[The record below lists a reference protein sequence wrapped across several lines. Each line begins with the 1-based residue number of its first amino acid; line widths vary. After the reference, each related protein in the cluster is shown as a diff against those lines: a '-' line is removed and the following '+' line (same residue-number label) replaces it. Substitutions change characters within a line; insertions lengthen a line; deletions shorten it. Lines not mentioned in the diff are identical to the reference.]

1 MTRVLVVNHDI
12 DLADEEVDSLRR
24 RGYDVVECLGPIGA
38 HCPILAGRPC
48 TLADEADVL
57 VYDAWVTGEPDGAQR
72 LIEGLRDI
80 HPNVP
85 VVLTASGIEPDWI
98 ETIGAH
104 RVTPLVG
111 TTTGP
116 RLAAAIE
123 DAIAKTRAFL
133 EAAEV

>member
-57 VYDAWVTGEPDGAQR
+57 VYDAWVTGEPEGAQR

-85 VVLTASGIEPDWI
+85 VVLTASGIEPHWI

-111 TTTGP
+111 TPTGP

-133 EAAEV
+133 DAAG

>member
-24 RGYDVVECLGPIGA
+24 RGYDVRECLGPIGA

-80 HPNVP
+80 HPDVP
-85 VVLTASGIEPDWI
+85 VVLTASGIEPEWI
-98 ETIGAH
+98 ETIGEH

-111 TTTGP
+111 TPTGP

-133 EAAEV
+133 EATAG

>member
-24 RGYDVVECLGPIGA
+24 RGYDVRECLGPIGA

-80 HPNVP
+80 HPDVP
-85 VVLTASGIEPDWI
+85 VVLTASGIEPEWI
-98 ETIGAH
+98 ETIGEH

-111 TTTGP
+111 TPTGP

-123 DAIAKTRAFL
+123 DAIARTRAFR
-133 EAAEV
+133 EAAAD

>member
-1 MTRVLVVNHDI
+1 
-12 DLADEEVDSLRR
+12 
-24 RGYDVVECLGPIGA
+24 
-38 HCPILAGRPC
+38 
-48 TLADEADVL
+48 
-57 VYDAWVTGEPDGAQR
+57 VTGEPDGAQR

-85 VVLTASGIEPDWI
+85 VVLTASGIEPQWI

-111 TTTGP
+111 TPTGP

-133 EAAEV
+133 EAAAVD

>member
-24 RGYDVVECLGPIGA
+24 RGYDVRECLGPIGA

-85 VVLTASGIEPDWI
+85 VVLTASGIEPQWI

-111 TTTGP
+111 TPTGA

-123 DAIAKTRAFL
+123 DAIAKTRAFR
-133 EAAEV
+133 EAAAD